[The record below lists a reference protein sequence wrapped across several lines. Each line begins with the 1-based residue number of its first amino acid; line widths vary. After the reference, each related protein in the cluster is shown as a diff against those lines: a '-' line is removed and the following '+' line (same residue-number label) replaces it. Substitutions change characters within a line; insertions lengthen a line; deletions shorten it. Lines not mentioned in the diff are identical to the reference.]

1 MKHISEIVDGIL
13 ADVVSKKPRQVSK
26 KQRQIPEAARI
37 AGLSAEEYR
46 ESMDEAHE
54 HFRRCDL
61 MQEQA
66 AESHAK
72 FDLERSGGR

>member
-13 ADVVSKKPRQVSK
+13 ADVVSKKP
-26 KQRQIPEAARI
+26 RQIPEAARI